1 MWKNY
6 HMPETIEHVLELL
19 KEASPQTKIMAGGT
33 DLMVEIREHKWPN
46 LEDVIDIS
54 RVHDLDKIY
63 QGEDG
68 LVHIQAGV
76 THNDVLRSDFLRTV
90 ASPLYQACY
99 RVSSPQLRNRSTV
112 VGNLATASPANDTI
126 TPLMAMDASLVLVSA
141 ARGERVVRL
150 SDFYLG
156 VRKTVREMDE
166 LIKEIVFKPLKSS
179 QRGSF
184 IKQALRKTQAI
195 ATLNCCVL
203 LEMDGEQIVDATVTM
218 GSVAPTIVHSP
229 EAEKYLTGRK
239 LDRESAKIAG
249 QLAASDCHPISD
261 IRGGADYRDYMMQ
274 VIVEDALIELFQGCQ
289 DSKVPQNPVTL
300 SKGDAWQAVPGGEWN
315 QEFLQT
321 TVNGQFLELEGKTET
336 TLLKYIRERIGYT
349 GSKAGCEEGECGAC
363 TIYLDGQAVV
373 SCLVPA
379 PRAHLA
385 TITTIEG
392 LSANGKLH
400 PVQEEFINH
409 GAVQC
414 GYCTPGFVMAAAK
427 MMEEKEHPSTND
439 IKDGISGNLCRCT
452 GYYKIVEAIEAACQD
467 RGGEQ

>member
-6 HMPETIEHVLELL
+6 HMPETIEQVLELL

-76 THNDVLRSDFLRTV
+76 SHNDVLRSDFLRAV

-141 ARGERVVRL
+141 TRGERTVRL

-179 QRGSF
+179 QKGSF

-229 EAEKYLTGRK
+229 EAEKYLTGKK

-321 TVNGQFLELEGKTET
+321 TVNGQVLELEGKTET
-336 TLLKYIRERIGYT
+336 TLLKYIRERIGFT

-427 MMEEKEHPSTND
+427 LMEEKEHPSTND

-467 RGGEQ
+467 RGGVQ

>member
-6 HMPETIEHVLELL
+6 HMPETIEQVLDLL

-33 DLMVEIREHKWPN
+33 DLMVEIREDKWPN
-46 LEDVIDIS
+46 LEDVIDIT
-54 RVHDLDKIY
+54 RVHGLDKIY

-99 RVSSPQLRNRSTV
+99 KVSSPQLRNRSTV

-141 ARGERVVRL
+141 ARGERTVRL

-179 QRGSF
+179 QKGSF

-218 GSVAPTIVHSP
+218 GSVAPTIIHSA
-229 EAEKYLTGRK
+229 EAEKYLIGRK
-239 LDRESAKIAG
+239 LNRENAKIAS
-249 QLAASDCHPISD
+249 QMAAADCSPISD
-261 IRGGADYRDYMMQ
+261 IRGGADYREYMMQ
-274 VIVEDALIELFQGCQ
+274 VIVEDALIELLQGCQ
-289 DSKVPQNPVTL
+289 DSKIPQNPVTL

-315 QEFLQT
+315 QELLQT
-321 TVNGQFLELEGKTET
+321 TINGQAMEFEGKTET
-336 TLLKYIRERIGYT
+336 TLLKFIRERIGYT

-363 TIYLDGQAVV
+363 TIYMDGKAVV

-392 LSANGKLH
+392 ISENGKLH

-427 MMEEKEHPSTND
+427 LMEEKEHPSTNE

-452 GYYKIVEAIEAACQD
+452 GYYKIIEAIEAACQD
-467 RGGEQ
+467 RGGER

>member
-6 HMPETIEHVLELL
+6 HMPETIEQVLELL
-19 KEASPQTKIMAGGT
+19 KEGSPQTKIMAGGT

-54 RVHDLDKIY
+54 RVHELDKIY

-141 ARGERVVRL
+141 ARGERTVRL

-179 QRGSF
+179 QKGSF

-229 EAEKYLTGRK
+229 EAEKFLTGKK

-300 SKGDAWQAVPGGEWN
+300 SKGDAWNAVPGGEWN

-321 TVNGQFLELEGKTET
+321 NVNGQVLELEGKTET

>member
-6 HMPETIEHVLELL
+6 HMPETIEQVLELL
-19 KEASPQTKIMAGGT
+19 KEGSPQTKIMAGGT

-126 TPLMAMDASLVLVSA
+126 TPLMAMGASLVLVST
-141 ARGERVVRL
+141 ARGERTVRL

-179 QRGSF
+179 QKGSF

-229 EAEKYLTGRK
+229 EAEKYLTGKK
-239 LDRESAKIAG
+239 LDRENAKIAG

-300 SKGDAWQAVPGGEWN
+300 SKGDDWQAVPGGEWN

-385 TITTIEG
+385 TITTVEG
-392 LSANGKLH
+392 LSVNGKLH